1 MSLQGSL
8 APVAA
13 KLPNGLTSKNTFL
26 DHPSPWIDYVT
37 VGDRPK
43 SDPTSDA
50 TSSSTAEVASS
61 GGNSWVGEFGGGR
74 LPKEEDAKQQA
85 GRSSEKCGTDSSDG
99 SRMSLKPQSIGRSQR
114 RRMQRK
120 AMEVY
125 WGTQGAH
132 SAAEHTAARTPCEVA
147 PAPRSLCDCPWSG

>member
-1 MSLQGSL
+1 MRLQGSL

-43 SDPTSDA
+43 SDPTSNSA
-50 TSSSTAEVASS
+50 SSSTAEVASS
-61 GGNSWVGEFGGGR
+61 GGNSWVGEFGGAR

-85 GRSSEKCGTDSSDG
+85 GRSSEKGGTDSSDG
-99 SRMSLKPQSIGRSQR
+99 SRMSLKPQSASQR
-114 RRMQRK
+114 RRRQRK
-120 AMEVY
+120 ATEAY
-125 WGTQGAH
+125 WRTQDAH
-132 SAAEHTAARTPCEVA
+132 SAAEHTAESSSDAM
-147 PAPRSLCDCPWSG
+147 RSGTSTKISL

>member
-13 KLPNGLTSKNTFL
+13 KLPSGLTIKNTFL
-26 DHPSPWIDYVT
+26 DHQSPWIDYVT

-43 SDPTSDA
+43 SDPTCNA
-50 TSSSTAEVASS
+50 TSSSMAEVASS

-74 LPKEEDAKQQA
+74 LPKEEDAKQQS
-85 GRSSEKCGTDSSDG
+85 GRSSEKGGNDSSDG
-99 SRMSLKPQSIGRSQR
+99 PRVSLKPQSIGRSKR

-120 AMEVY
+120 AMQVFLR
-125 WGTQGAH
+125 GTRGAH
-132 SAAEHTAARTPCEVA
+132 SAAEHTAEGSSGSM
-147 PAPRSLCDCPWSG
+147 RSGTSTKVSL